1 MGARP
6 ADGPGA
12 VVVCKYQPG
21 LLVALLDRHAE
32 VCLVLDSVDRLYES
46 PDQALLAR
54 CRKVFNI
61 SGFDS
66 LAELS
71 AVAVELRSCWP
82 RITRVFNQNE
92 LSQFGA
98 GYLQLLLGLAEDPL
112 HHVSHRDKRLMK
124 QLVRD
129 AGVPTTEF
137 RSLPDV
143 SDAVAVAGIAKELTA
158 PLIVKP
164 AAGFGSNTTVKVED
178 ADALGEV
185 AASLTF
191 DTSQR
196 SRQLIVEEYVTGDE
210 VCVDAIWS
218 DGKALTFVVHRY
230 LRPRMT
236 VLDNALDGSV
246 VLTPEEHPELH
257 ERLRDMHARI
267 NPALGIKDGL
277 SHLEVFERP
286 DGELVFSEIASRA
299 GGGWIQYMIGAYHGH
314 TTWSLV
320 AEAALTGAVPPLERA
335 WPHVGGINI
344 RPKDPGV
351 ITSLPTDEELSAF
364 PGLITWRWYR
374 RRQVGERARV
384 IGHSDWYLFLIFGA
398 DTEEEVVRLC
408 VRAAGTFSIQTEAVH

>member
-1 MGARP
+1 MNARP
-6 ADGPGA
+6 ADGASA
-12 VVVCKYQPG
+12 VVVCKYQPE

-46 PDQALLAR
+46 PDQQLLAR
-54 CRKVFNI
+54 CRKVYNI
-61 SGFDS
+61 SSFDS
-66 LAELS
+66 VSELA
-71 AVAVELRSCWP
+71 AVTVELRSSCP
-82 RITRVFNQNE
+82 PITRVFNQNE

-98 GYLQLLLGLAEDPL
+98 GYLQLLLGMADDPL

-129 AGVPTTEF
+129 AGVPTAEF

-143 SDAVAVAGIAKELTA
+143 TDTAAIAEVAGALSA

-164 AAGFGSNTTVKVED
+164 AAGFGSNTTVRVD
-178 ADALGEV
+178 DVAALGEV

-196 SRQLIVEEYVTGDE
+196 SRQLIVEEYVAGDE

-218 DGKALTFVVHRY
+218 AEKPLTFVVHRY

-236 VLDNALDGSV
+236 VLDNGLDGSV
-246 VLTPEEHPELH
+246 ILTPEEHPELH

-286 DGELVFSEIASRA
+286 DGDLVFSEIASRA

-314 TTWSLV
+314 STWSLV
-320 AEAALTGAVPPLERA
+320 AEAALTGTVPPLERA

-344 RPKDPGV
+344 RPKEPGV
-351 ITSLPTDEELSAF
+351 ITSLPTDDQLRAF
-364 PGLITWRWYR
+364 PGMITWRWYR
-374 RRQVGERARV
+374 RRQVGERARLT
-384 IGHSDWYLFLIFGA
+384 GHSDWYLFLIFGA
-398 DTEEEVVRLC
+398 DTATEVLDRC
-408 VRAAGTFSIQTEAVH
+408 IQAAHTFTIQTEPTD